1 MTRTMIELKNVS
13 KLFRVN
19 ENRETSIKTIMS
31 SFWKMKIKYVERQV
45 LKNVSFEIKEGE
57 FVGIM
62 GRNGVGKSTTLKLIA
77 GIYKATEGQIITH
90 GKVAPLLELG
100 AGFADELSG
109 YENIF
114 LNAAIMG
121 FSRNQIRTKVDQII
135 EFSELGEWINRPIKR
150 YSSGMLVRLGFSVA
164 VFMNAPILLF
174 DEVLAVGDLGFQK
187 KSLAKIRQMHREGRA
202 IVLVTHSPEEVRQ
215 SCSRCI
221 VIDHQG
227 VFFDGPADEGAR
239 IYTESFS

>member
-1 MTRTMIELKNVS
+1 MTKTIELQNVS
-13 KLFRVN
+13 KCFRVN
-19 ENRETSIKTIMS
+19 EERETSIKSVIS
-31 SFWKMKIKYVERQV
+31 SFWKIKSSIVDRQV
-45 LKNVSFEIKEGE
+45 LRNVSFHINQGE

-62 GRNGVGKSTTLKLIA
+62 GRNGVGKSTMLKLIA
-77 GIYKATEGQIITH
+77 GIYKPTSGKIITH
-90 GKVAPLLELG
+90 GTVAPLLELG

-121 FSRNQIRTKVDQII
+121 FSRNQIREKLEDII
-135 EFSELGEWINRPIKR
+135 DFSELGEWIHRPIKR

-187 KSLAKIRQMHREGRA
+187 KCLEKIRQLHKEGRS
-202 IVLVTHSPEEVRQ
+202 IVLVTHSPDEVRMN
-215 SCSRCI
+215 CSRCI

-227 VFFDGPADEGAR
+227 VFFDGSAAEGAAV
-239 IYTESFS
+239 YTKSFS